1 MMNEMVIEV
10 LPGEG
15 TLVRTLA
22 DLPMDENV
30 HVTVRLSA
38 GVYRGKAELRRGN
51 VTIEGVGPETVITW
65 NDGAFEVL
73 PDGMKRGTFRTA
85 TLFVDGANITLRR
98 LTVENTAAPREA
110 VGQALALYADGDLFL
125 CEDCVL
131 RSYQDTLFT
140 APLPPKEVEKNG
152 FIGPKQY
159 APRVFQRHVYRH
171 CVIRGDV
178 DFIFGGA
185 AAWFEDCD
193 IVTKDGRTTQDT
205 YQETYAT
212 AASTSE
218 GQKYGYVFNSC
229 RFMGVNVP
237 DGSVYLGRPWRSFA
251 QTIVMHSELGAH
263 IHPAG
268 WEIWGKQDFRDQG
281 LYAEYQNEGPGTAG
295 RRADFSRPLTEEEAA
310 AIIDEAEIE
319 VIPAR
324 RLDDKAR

>member
-1 MMNEMVIEV
+1 MDELLIEV

-15 TLVRTLA
+15 TLVQALA
-22 DLPMDENV
+22 GLPMDEKV
-30 HVTVRLSA
+30 HVTIRLRA

-65 NDGAFEVL
+65 NDGAFELL

-85 TLFVDGANITLRR
+85 TLFVDGTNITLRR
-98 LTVENTAAPREA
+98 LTVENTAAPRES

-140 APLPPKEVEKNG
+140 APLPPKEIQKNG

-159 APRVFQRHVYRH
+159 APRTPQRHTYRR
-171 CVIRGDV
+171 CRISGDV

-193 IVTKDGRTTQDT
+193 IVAEDGRTDKTDLT
-205 YQETYAT
+205 EGACCGYCT
-212 AASTSE
+212 AASTPE
-218 GQKYGYVFNSC
+218 GQRFGYVFKDC
-229 RFMGVNVP
+229 RFTTTNCP
-237 DGSVYLGRPWRSFA
+237 DHSVYLGRPWRDWA
-251 QTIVMHSELGAH
+251 KTVLIHCELGPH

-268 WEIWGKQDFRDQG
+268 FHDWSKPHFHEVGF
-281 LYAEYQNEGPGTAG
+281 YAEFDCYGPGTAG
-295 RRADFSRPLTEEEAA
+295 DRAPFVQRLTDADEYTYEAFMKGLA
-310 AIIDEAEIE
+310 
-319 VIPAR
+319 
-324 RLDDKAR
+324 